1 MPHHLVP
8 GVEVDYA
15 GQHWR
20 IHCALGPDAVLLRNA
35 AGEIISAEPA
45 RIDLSPQ
52 VRLKPPTHALDE
64 RRFSDAQWATAAH
77 RHDLLT
83 ELARNPSRRLAQ
95 VDEVAKELGVK
106 RRRVYVLLGSL
117 QSGEEDVAAFLPR
130 QRNRRARRLD
140 AIAEAVIAQA
150 IDQHYAQASRPNL
163 SSLHRTVAD
172 RCVAA
177 GVPAPSTRA
186 VQSRVR
192 DRDQA
197 WLTRR
202 RLGPKAAR
210 ALRLLTGAHP
220 GASAPW
226 ERVQIDSTPCDIR
239 LVREVDRAVIGRPNF
254 TIAVDLYSRVVPG
267 FSVSL
272 EAASTVTVA
281 TCLTHACLPKEA
293 WLAARDFSGVHWPV
307 YGKPR
312 ILEYDQGPENEACGI
327 QRGLRRHGIASK
339 VRAKGHPEQHG
350 TIERLIGTMM
360 RIVDGLRGT
369 TFSNVDERGEA
380 EPEKRACLT
389 LPELERVLALSI
401 DSYNHTTHDGIG
413 ERPMDRYLAWYRRS
427 DLRDGDRIPPR
438 LPADRL
444 LLDFLPHEKRA
455 LSRSGIRLFR
465 VDYSSIDLLP
475 LWQRDNQQRVERIV
489 VYDPRSLAQVWI
501 LDETTDTYIGVPTR
515 VPRPDMTLAQSE
527 ESRRALHASKSQ
539 DRTEERLYE
548 NVAKIQSIEGAAR
561 TATTRRKTERSHQA
575 AKSVRDTGLDMRG
588 RSAAVHDPAVQ
599 SITPAPAWTGGVIDP
614 FPDVERL

>member
-15 GQHWR
+15 GQRWR
-20 IHCALGPDAVLLRNA
+20 IHRALGPDAVLLRNA

-45 RIDLSPQ
+45 RIDLSPEL
-52 VRLKPPTHALDE
+52 RLTPPTRVPDE
-64 RRFSDAQWATAAH
+64 RCFSDAQWATAAC
-77 RHDLLT
+77 RHELLT
-83 ELARNPSRRLAQ
+83 ELAGNSSRSRGQ
-95 VDEVAKELGVK
+95 VDEVATELGIK
-106 RRRVYVLLGSL
+106 RRRVYALLAGL
-117 QSGEEDVAAFLPR
+117 QSGKQDVAAFLPR
-130 QRNRRARRLD
+130 QGNRRAGRLD
-140 AIAEAVIAQA
+140 VIAETVIAQA
-150 IDQHYAQASRPNL
+150 IDQHYAQANRPTM

-172 RCVAA
+172 RCAAA
-177 GVPAPSTRA
+177 GVPVPSSRA

-192 DRDQA
+192 ARDQA

-202 RLGPKAAR
+202 RHGPKAAR

-239 LVREVDRAVIGRPNF
+239 LVREVDRTVTGRPNF
-254 TIAVDLYSRVVPG
+254 TIAIDLYSRVVPG

-281 TCLTHACLPKEA
+281 TCLAHACLPKEA
-293 WLAARDFSGVHWPV
+293 WLAGRDLGSVHWPV

-312 ILEYDQGPENEACGI
+312 TLEYDQGPENEACGI

-350 TIERLIGTMM
+350 AIERLIGTMM
-360 RIVDGLRGT
+360 RIVHGLRGT
-369 TFSNVDERGEA
+369 TFSNVNERGEA

-389 LPELERVLALSI
+389 LPELERVLALAI

-413 ERPMDRYLAWYRRS
+413 ERPMDRYLAWYRRP
-427 DLRDGDRIPPR
+427 DLREADRIPPR
-438 LPADRL
+438 LPANRL

-501 LDETTDTYIGVPTR
+501 LDETTDEYITVPTR
-515 VPRPDMTLAQSE
+515 VPRPDMKLAQSE
-527 ESRRALHASKSQ
+527 ASRRALHASRSR
-539 DRTEERLYE
+539 DRTEERLFK
-548 NVAKIQSIEGAAR
+548 NVAKIQSIEAVVR
-561 TATTRRKTERSHQA
+561 TATKRRKAERSHQGSKGA
-575 AKSVRDTGLDMRG
+575 RDAGLVLG
-588 RSAAVHDPAVQ
+588 SPVATPDPAAQ
-599 SITPAPAWTGGVIDP
+599 SATPAPAWASSRIDP